1 MKTRSYLFAW
11 FITSTTMII
20 LNDSSYIHL
29 NNSFLYSQEIESS
42 LILKKGNNWIEIK
55 QGDVIYVRSF
65 KTGTNKFG
73 KPNKLPGSTIG
84 SFTSAKPSKFV
95 GLDLQNRILVTE
107 FDYIY
112 LSNIHSISISS
123 SKTMAF
129 EFAGNNFTHGF
140 LAGTIFPL
148 ILFLSEGG
156 DNPMALI
163 IVAGFFGTFVGVPSA
178 AIGLIHGLAYPNIEN
193 EFIVGPN
200 EWIIVEE

>member
-1 MKTRSYLFAW
+1 MKTKSYLLSW
-11 FITSTTMII
+11 FIFTISIFI
-20 LNDSSYIHL
+20 LDGASFINIKT
-29 NNSFLYSQEIESS
+29 SFLYSQELQPS
-42 LILKKGNNWIEIK
+42 LILKNGNSWIEIK
-55 QGDVIYVRSF
+55 QGDIIYVRSYNE
-65 KTGTNKFG
+65 KI

-129 EFAGNNFTHGF
+129 EFAANNFTHGF

-156 DNPMALI
+156 ENPMALI
-163 IVAGFFGTFVGVPSA
+163 IFAGFFGTFVGVPSA

-193 EFIVGPN
+193 EFIVGQN
-200 EWIIVEE
+200 DWIIVEE